1 VSVEIQDSTARET
14 VSAQPFSETLL
25 SKNNASSRT
34 PRKLLQ
40 SAVLDIKQNTASY
53 LLVAPAAIYIFVY
66 GYVTLPF
73 LVGAFQRYHF
83 STGLLG
89 SEWVGLDNFRFFFSS
104 NAAWE
109 VTWNTLRI
117 NFLFMV
123 VGILA
128 AMFVAILLNNVVD
141 RNKRFAKS
149 IQSVIIF
156 PEFLSWMVVSHL
168 LYAFLATR
176 DGLVNQFLVDIGLEP
191 VFWYGTHQAWTGILV
206 VVRVWKTVGISSII
220 FLAAIAGFDPEIYE
234 AADIDGAS
242 PTTKAIH
249 ITVPLLLPVASLL
262 FLISLGRVFYADFGM
277 IYALVGDNGMLLEST
292 DVIDT
297 YVFRMLRRI
306 GRPSQAMA
314 AGLYQSVLGFVF
326 VFGTNKLV
334 RRFYPEGALF

>member
-1 VSVEIQDSTARET
+1 MSVETQDGTMWDAAPSRERAATAK
-14 VSAQPFSETLL
+14 AD
-25 SKNNASSRT
+25 AT
-34 PRKLLQ
+34 PRRRGILR
-40 SAVLDIKQNTASY
+40 AFILDLKQNTASY
-53 LLVAPAAIYIFVY
+53 LLVAPAFIYVFVY

-83 STGLLG
+83 STGLLR
-89 SEWVGLDNFRFFFSS
+89 SPWVGFDNFRFFFTS

-117 NFLFMV
+117 NFLFLI
-123 VGILA
+123 VGMAA

-141 RNKRFAKS
+141 RNKRFAKGV
-149 IQSVIIF
+149 QSVIIF
-156 PEFLSWMVVSHL
+156 PEFLSWMVVSHI

-176 DGLVNQFLVDIGLEP
+176 DGMVNQFLVRMGAEP
-191 VFWYGTHQAWTGILV
+191 VFWYGTHEVWTGILV

-220 FLAAIAGFDPEIYE
+220 YLAAMAGFDPEIYE

-242 PTTKAIH
+242 AVTKAFR
-249 ITVPLLLPVASLL
+249 ITIPLLLPVASLL
-262 FLISLGRVFYADFGM
+262 FLISLGRIFYADFGM
-277 IYALVGDNGMLLEST
+277 IYALVQDNGMLLPST

-314 AGLYQSVLGFVF
+314 AGLYQSVLGFIF
-326 VFGTNKLV
+326 VYGTNRLV
-334 RRFYPEGALF
+334 KRFYPEGALF

>member
-1 VSVEIQDSTARET
+1 MSTEIHQNTPRET
-14 VSAQPFSETLL
+14 TTLT
-25 SKNNASSRT
+25 AEGVPVGT
-34 PRKLLQ
+34 PPRRALATALLD
-40 SAVLDIKQNTASY
+40 LRQNTASY

-89 SEWVGLDNFRFFFSS
+89 SEWVGFDNFRFFFSS

-123 VGILA
+123 VGIAA
-128 AMFVAILLNNVVD
+128 AMFVAILLNTVVD
-141 RNKRFAKS
+141 RNKRFARS

-176 DGLVNQFLVDIGLEP
+176 DGLVNQFLTGVGIEP
-191 VFWYGTHQAWTGILV
+191 VYWYGTHQAWTAILV
-206 VVRVWKTVGISSII
+206 LVRVWKTVGISSII

-242 PTTKAIH
+242 PTAKAFR
-249 ITVPLLLPVASLL
+249 ITLPLLLPVASLL

-277 IYALVGDNGMLLEST
+277 IYALVGDNGMLMQST

-326 VFGTNKLV
+326 VFGTNRLV